1 LVKICKISHTEKG
14 GNFVVRQILGH
25 KGGNCVVRH
34 VSIKASIRNFGAP
47 VIEEKPTAKW
57 Q

>member
-14 GNFVVRQILGH
+14 GNFVVSQILRN

-57 Q
+57 K